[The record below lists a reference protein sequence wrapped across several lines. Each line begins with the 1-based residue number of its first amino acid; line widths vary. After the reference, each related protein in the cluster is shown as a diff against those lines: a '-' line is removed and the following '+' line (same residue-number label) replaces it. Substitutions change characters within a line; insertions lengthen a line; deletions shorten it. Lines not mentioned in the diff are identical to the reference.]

1 MNWRNW
7 TGGMAAAVLLAGAQ
21 MAWGAY
27 GGSGTFTKITSRADL
42 TDGYYVIA
50 SSNGLAAMTHTN
62 NGTYFTNVV
71 ISPVANTLTDPVP
84 AIVWLVQTN
93 ASYGGHTIFS
103 ETSNRYVVY
112 AGSANAA
119 YAAAAVGGTTGAWTF
134 AYGAGAFDVANVASS
149 TRLLQYNSSAPRFA
163 CYTTTQQKL
172 ALYKMSSST
181 APAFTSGTGPY
192 GATSQVAMAFT
203 VTASGSP
210 APTLVLQ
217 GTTASSG
224 YSFTAGTGQ
233 LSYTPPP
240 ADGGNT
246 RTFTFTASNSAG
258 VATQTVS
265 VAVTA
270 SAAPSFTSGTSYGAT
285 SLVAMAFTVAASG
298 TPAPALALQSEDAA
312 GSVDFTPGTGA
323 LDYTPAT
330 NDVGARAFTFT
341 ASNVAGVVTQVVTV
355 TVIDQPV
362 APSFTSGSSYGA
374 TSLVAMAFT
383 VTASG
388 NPAPVLAL
396 QSENAAGTVS
406 FTAGTGV
413 LDYTPATNDVGNR
426 SFVFT
431 ASNSAGVATQTVG
444 VTVAAALTGIP
455 TVSITNIT
463 TNAFTVNWTACT
475 GASNYQV
482 QVATDTNFTVGGGG
496 SNVTITSVGNTGV
509 SNDWAY
515 VNGASNAGTYHK
527 LVSASAPGVVSA
539 EFSTLGYVAVTA
551 GYAVATYGG
560 ATANTLLIS
569 YSLDSGSNWTVF
581 ATNTSATSST
591 YVTGQ
596 LNALPAAALGQSSVR
611 IKWHCDVATASVGLR
626 LQSLIVTGSQSDGG
640 GSLVAE
646 ATTAALTYN
655 ATDLVMET
663 TYYVRARMLTSGE
676 WSTVVSATTAS
687 PAPTVPAFGANPGP
701 LTVTTGVARVFT
713 VTATGYP
720 APTLALQS
728 NTASSGF
735 SFTAGTGQ
743 LTYTAPEADLGAR
756 TFTFTASNAT
766 GVATQTVSVTVV
778 AVTPTFGANPGPLTA
793 TATLARVFTVS
804 ASGNPTP
811 TLALADTTASSGYSF
826 TAGTG
831 QLSYTPPG
839 ADVGARTFTF
849 TASNV
854 AGVATQVVSVT
865 VAAAPAYIPTLTVTN
880 IGTNSF
886 TANWT
891 EVTDATTYEIQIG
904 TDTNFTGATTG
915 TNILNENFNTLTST
929 TVPSGWSSSTSSSL
943 AYFNEPYVG
952 LAAPAYMFSVNGQ
965 TLTSPAFS
973 PGATNL
979 QFWAYGLRSG
989 NSYTVSGLVSGVWTL
1004 ISSVSISRNEA
1015 IYNVP
1020 LNPQTTQIKIRFVR
1034 SNGNA
1039 AFDDVVIQ
1047 SEPAAGTLVLDETVA
1062 ALTYGAT
1069 DLDLLTA
1076 YYVRVRAAPTG
1087 TWSTVVQATTLG
1099 TDPVA
1104 PWFTSSA
1111 GPYSTTAGVGAAFT
1125 VSAMG
1130 VPAPDLALQDATATD
1145 GSYAFT
1151 PETGYLAYTPPLG
1164 DTGTRIFA
1172 FIASNTT
1179 AVVTQTVTVT
1189 VAAATA
1195 PVFTSGTAYS
1205 ATTLVSQAFI
1215 VEATGTPAP
1224 VLALQGTTASGGYSF
1239 IPETGWMDYLAP
1251 TSDVGVQ
1258 TFTFSASNLAG
1269 VTMQTV
1275 TVSVVS
1281 APPVIDPIVP
1291 QSTKVG
1297 LELSYTVTATD
1308 PDTPASN
1315 LTFSCTSA
1323 VDIATWDFDPNTGDF
1338 YFIPTTNQIGTNN
1351 LFTFTASDGI
1361 HTSDPVGM
1369 VVVVNNEGTA
1379 VAVSFGKTRIIGEE
1393 GGAAV
1398 LIPVNLAYT
1407 GTATVSVRFVG
1418 PTNGTARWG
1427 TDFTCSTNL
1436 TINNASSGNVVMAI
1450 TDDVLPE
1457 GPESIRVELVP
1468 QTPAY
1473 AGTTTQAVLHIRDND
1488 AFSVMAA
1495 NISDGGPQKYGDAGA
1510 RVFEAL
1516 CPDVVM
1522 IQEFN
1527 MTNGITRDAWIDA
1540 HFGTNYEYYVENGS
1554 GDTIPNGVISRY
1566 PVMFADEWTDTTG
1579 GGGNRDFAWATI
1591 DLPGTQDLHVVSVH
1605 LYSDNSTDRNTEAKA
1620 LTNYITSAGWKTNGY
1635 VVVGGDF
1642 NTVTRS
1648 ESAISTISSVVT
1660 DARKP
1665 ADQDNDSA
1673 SQYTSANRNYHY
1685 DYVLPSTN
1693 LNARHRTFN
1702 VWGYSFTNGM
1712 VFDTRSSWVTWGNG
1726 LPPSTLNSDATNF
1739 QHMAIVKVFELE
1751 RDATADPPAA
1761 FSATPAGAS
1770 QVDVDFT
1777 RNTLGDDVI
1786 VVWNGTGTFTAPTGT
1801 APAVGAAFAD
1811 GTVLYKGSVSPQ
1823 SHTGLTSCTAY
1834 YYKCWSYDG
1843 TAYSETGL
1851 TAFATT
1857 PEPAVP
1863 AAVWASAT
1871 NNEAFT
1877 AAWSAV
1883 AGAAS
1888 YQLDV
1893 CAVPSF
1899 SGAGPGWG
1907 PIFRETMGTPTA
1919 GTTELAIHEAS
1930 DGFDNDAYTMS
1941 SGGADNPAD
1950 VRTST
1955 VSTNYTDP
1963 AGNAASG
1970 SANIYFSTT
1979 GVSGVMGF
1987 AVGGIDTRGYEELR
2001 LHFGYLKES
2010 ATTNMNLA
2018 VDWSTDGGDTWH
2030 PLAVSNLP
2038 AAGAAA
2044 GWYMVSNLSISASAL
2059 DSTNLSLRWVRQ
2071 TNSVP
2076 GRIDDVLLQGYADT
2090 AAFVAGYSNRTVTG
2104 ATSQSVTGL
2113 TGDVTYYF
2121 RVRAMGGCASA
2132 YSPTA
2137 SATPA
2142 GTPAA
2147 PIFTS
2152 GNSFGATTG
2161 VARTFTV
2168 TASGYPQPVLALQGT
2183 TASGGYSFTAGSGQL
2198 TYTPPEADAGS
2209 RSFTFRA
2216 TNIYGTAMQTVTV
2229 AVAAGVPAAPAA
2241 VWASATNATGFT
2253 AAWSASALATGY
2265 RLDVSTEST
2274 FQVLTGGGTQSVL
2287 ATNAATDVSLI
2298 AGDWTGTAL
2307 AGTNGYVQMLQATSE
2322 IVSPAF
2328 STAGYTNLTVD
2339 FWGRTYNGVTASN
2352 ITVSVS
2358 TNNGGTWTVLG
2369 VVNPP
2374 NGSSWT
2380 EMPALSAAA
2389 YLGHAQ
2395 TRIRWQSLDATGAI
2409 GVGVR
2414 SLAVNG
2420 WGPAYAPSFV
2430 AGWSNAAVAGTSQAV
2445 SGLAEL
2451 TPYYFRVRAENAAGT
2466 SGSSPTAGVTTLETL
2481 LQNQTIDFPALG
2493 DQVATNVLRLAAIA
2507 SSGLPV
2513 SFAVTNGPGTISGG
2527 TNLSFTG
2534 AGSVSVVAS
2543 QAGNESWNPAP
2554 NVTHTFNVAKAA
2566 APVQLQGLSQTY
2578 DGTARTVT
2586 VTTAPSGLAVD
2597 LTYAGNGWAP
2607 TNAGSYAMA
2616 ATVNDP
2622 AYQGATNGT
2631 LEVSPAGLT
2640 VTADAQR
2647 KACGATNPPL
2657 TFQYSGFVNG
2667 ESVAALA
2674 AAPAATTAVDA
2685 ATAPG
2690 VYPGAITFSGGSAAN
2705 YAFSYVAGDF
2715 TVTEAIRTGAVSAT
2729 NSNVTLTFGPL
2740 ASGSNYVLEYR
2751 ASLMTGDWVNVTN
2764 MVGAGEASA
2773 TLTHVNGAA
2782 NFGYYRIEGVAGPT
2796 VKIWGYAHPDKP
2808 GNGKLNVIGVPF
2820 VTSNQTLNSLM
2831 DPLQFSGHYNNAGQ
2845 ADQLMMWNPATTA
2858 YMNLALYDLRAF
2870 GAQYATNTGWKA
2882 VAGFGP
2888 GAAYTNPM
2896 LPAGSAV
2903 WIRGA
2908 TTNDRQ
2914 VAIAGEVV
2922 MAGAA
2927 TNAIVT
2933 GLQLVANPFSEQVA
2947 LSNLTVHVNAEGH
2960 YNNAGQADQI
2970 MVWNAASQTY
2980 QNLALYDLR
2989 SFGAQYA
2996 YLTGWKPVSG
3006 FGPTSAYV
3014 NVTLNPGQ
3022 GFWFKAVNGSFQW
3035 VEPNDY
3041 QSGVE

>member
-134 AYGAGAFDVANVASS
+134 VYGAGAFDVANVASN

-192 GATSQVAMAFT
+192 GATSLVAMAFT

-210 APTLVLQ
+210 TPTLALQ
-217 GTTASSG
+217 STTASSG
-224 YSFTAGTGQ
+224 YNFTAGTGQ
-233 LSYTPPP
+233 LSYTPPQ

-270 SAAPSFTSGTSYGAT
+270 STAPSFTSGTSYGAT
-285 SLVAMAFTVAASG
+285 SLVAMAFTVTASG

-312 GSVDFTPGTGA
+312 GSVAFTPGTGA

-330 NDVGARAFTFT
+330 NDVGARTFTFT

-496 SNVTITSVGNTGV
+496 SNVTITLVGNTGV

-569 YSLDSGSNWTVF
+569 YSLDGGANWTVF

-655 ATDLVMET
+655 ATGLVMET
-663 TYYVRARMLTSGE
+663 TYYVRARMLTTGE
-676 WSTVVSATTAS
+676 WSTVVSAKTAS
-687 PAPTVPAFGANPGP
+687 PAPTAPEFGANPGP

-713 VTATGYP
+713 VSATGYP
-720 APTLALQS
+720 APNLALQTT
-728 NTASSGF
+728 TASSGYTF
-735 SFTAGTGQ
+735 SSTTGV
-743 LTYTAPEADLGAR
+743 LTYTAPEADVGAR
-756 TFTFTASNAT
+756 TFTFTASNTT

-778 AVTPTFGANPGPLTA
+778 AVAPAFGANPGPLTV
-793 TATLARVFTVS
+793 TATLARVFTVT
-804 ASGNPTP
+804 ATGNPAP
-811 TLALADTTASSGYSF
+811 TLALAGTTASAGYSF

-831 QLSYTPPG
+831 QLNYTPPE

-865 VAAAPAYIPTLTVTN
+865 VAAAPSYIPTVTVTN

-904 TDTNFTGATTG
+904 TDTNFTGATVG
-915 TNILNENFNTLTST
+915 SNILTESFATLTST
-929 TVPSGWSSSTSSSL
+929 TMPSGWTSSASADL
-943 AYFNEPYVG
+943 MYTTYYG
-952 LAAPAYMFSVNGQ
+952 AASPSFKFSTGGQ
-965 TLTSPAFS
+965 WLLSPAFAT
-973 PGATNL
+973 GATNL
-979 QFWAYGLRSG
+979 QFWAYGIRSG
-989 NSYTVSGLVSGVWTL
+989 NSFTISGLVSGVWTSL
-1004 ISSVSISRNEA
+1004 GTVSISRNGNT
-1015 IYNVP
+1015 YNVA
-1020 LNPQTTQIKIRFVR
+1020 LNPQTTQIKISFTRV
-1034 SNGNA
+1034 NNNT
-1039 AFDDVVIQ
+1039 AFDDVAIQ
-1047 SEPAAGTLVLDETVA
+1047 GGPAGGSLILDETVA

-1111 GPYSTTAGVGAAFT
+1111 GPYSTTAGVAVAWT

-1130 VPAPDLALQDATATD
+1130 VPAPELALQDATAAA

-1151 PETGYLAYTPPLG
+1151 TNTGYFIYTPPLG
-1164 DTGTRIFA
+1164 DAGSQTFT
-1172 FIASNTT
+1172 FIASNSTGVTT
-1179 AVVTQTVTVT
+1179 QQVSVTVT
-1189 VAAATA
+1189 AATA
-1195 PVFTSGTAYS
+1195 PVFDALGTQY
-1205 ATTLVSQAFI
+1205 ATTGVTKVFFVSASG
-1215 VEATGTPAP
+1215 APAP
-1224 VLALQGTTASGGYSF
+1224 VLALAGTSASSGYSF
-1239 IPETGWMDYLAP
+1239 SPDAGRLSYTPP
-1251 TSDVGVQ
+1251 TNDVGTQ
-1258 TFTFSASNLAG
+1258 AFTFTASNLAG
-1269 VTMQTV
+1269 VATQS
-1275 TVSVVS
+1275 VSVVVS
-1281 APPVIDPIVP
+1281 NVPATAPVIDSLPSQATI
-1291 QSTKVG
+1291 VG
-1297 LELSYTVTATD
+1297 LELDYTVTATD
-1308 PDTPASN
+1308 PDTAASN
-1315 LTFSCTSA
+1315 LTFSCTSTVNA
-1323 VDIATWDFDPNTGDF
+1323 ATWDFDTNTG
-1338 YFIPTTNQIGTNN
+1338 YFVFLPTTNQIGTNI
-1351 LFTFTASDGI
+1351 FTFTALDHPTLLASPASNL
-1361 HTSDPVGM
+1361 T
-1369 VVVVNNEGTA
+1369 VVVSAAGDA
-1379 VAVSFGKTRIIGEE
+1379 VAVSFGSARIVGEE
-1393 GGAAV
+1393 GGGSIA
-1398 LIPVNLAYT
+1398 IPVKLAYSGTASVQFRFSGPTT
-1407 GTATVSVRFVG
+1407 GTAQRG
-1418 PTNGTARWG
+1418 A
-1427 TDFTCSTNL
+1427 DFNCSTTL
-1436 TINNASSGNVVMAI
+1436 VISGASSSNLMVDIMNDA
-1450 TDDVLPE
+1450 LAE
-1457 GPESIRVELVP
+1457 GPESIKIQMVP
-1468 QTPAY
+1468 VSPATAGSVTQT
-1473 AGTTTQAVLHIRDND
+1473 VLHIRDD
-1488 AFSVMAA
+1488 DTVAIMAA
-1495 NISDGGPQKYGDAGA
+1495 NITSGSNQEYEGAGN
-1510 RVFEAL
+1510 RVFQAL
-1516 CPDVVM
+1516 CPDVVL

-1527 MTNGITRDAWIDA
+1527 VTNGTTAAAYRAWVDQN
-1540 HFGTNYEYYVENGS
+1540 FGTNFSYYVQPS
-1554 GDTIPNGVISRY
+1554 VSIPNGVVSRW
-1566 PVMFADEWTDTTG
+1566 PITRSEVWDDTTLSD
-1579 GGGNRDFAWATI
+1579 RDFVWAQI
-1591 DLPGTQDLHVVSVH
+1591 DLPGDQALNAVSVH
-1605 LYSDNSTDRNTEAKA
+1605 IKASSGYESQRTSEARA
-1620 LTNYITSAGWKTNGY
+1620 ITNNIISNGLMTNGY
-1635 VVVGGDF
+1635 VVIGGDF
-1642 NTVTRS
+1642 NLQVRTETALSVLS
-1648 ESAISTISSVVT
+1648 SSVVRDT
-1660 DARKP
+1660 YQS
-1665 ADQDNDSA
+1665 ADQAGDKDTNSGRDKP
-1673 SQYTSANRNYHY
+1673 Y
-1685 DYVLPSTN
+1685 DLVLPSTN
-1693 LNARHRTFN
+1693 LNARHRTFSM
-1702 VWGYSFTNGM
+1702 WGYTYPSGM
-1712 VFDTRSSWVTWGNG
+1712 VYDTRITWANG
-1726 LPPSTLNSDATNF
+1726 LPPPSLAADSDTANM
-1739 QHMAIVKVFELE
+1739 QHMGVMKVFELE
-1751 RDATADPPAA
+1751 KDASMDTPAA

-1770 QVDVDFT
+1770 QVDVNFT
-1777 RNTLGDDVI
+1777 RNTLQDDVI

-1801 APAVGAAFAD
+1801 APAVGAAFA
-1811 GTVLYKGSVSPQ
+1811 GGAVLYKGSVSPQ
-1823 SHTGLTSCTAY
+1823 SHTGLTSCATY
-1834 YYKCWSYDG
+1834 YYKCWSYAG
-1843 TAYSETGL
+1843 TNYSATGL
-1851 TAFATT
+1851 TANAATT
-1857 PEPAVP
+1857 EPAVP

-1877 AAWSAV
+1877 ATWSAV

-1893 CAVPSF
+1893 CAAPSF

-1919 GTTELAIHEAS
+1919 GTTELAIHEAN

-1950 VRTST
+1950 VRTSI

-1970 SANIYFSTT
+1970 SANIYFTTT

-1987 AVGGIDTRGYEELR
+1987 AIGGIDTRGYEALR

-2030 PLAVSNLP
+2030 PVAVSNLP
-2038 AAGAAA
+2038 AAGSAA
-2044 GWYMVSNLSISASAL
+2044 GWYMVSNLSVSASAL

-2071 TNSVP
+2071 TNSVS

-2121 RVRAMGGCASA
+2121 RVRAAGGCISA

-2147 PIFTS
+2147 PVFTS
-2152 GNSFGATTG
+2152 GNTFGATTG
-2161 VARTFTV
+2161 VARTFAV
-2168 TASGYPQPVLALQGT
+2168 TASGYPQPGLALQGT

-2198 TYTPPEADAGS
+2198 AYTPPEADAGS
-2209 RSFTFRA
+2209 RTFTFRA

-2395 TRIRWQSLDATGAI
+2395 TRIRWQSPDATGAI

-2466 SGSSPTAGVTTLETL
+2466 SGHSPTGGVTTLETL
-2481 LQNQTIDFPALG
+2481 LQNQTIDFAALG
-2493 DQVATNVLRLAAIA
+2493 DQVATNVLGLAATA

-2513 SFAVTNGPGTISGG
+2513 SFAVANGPGTISVD

-2554 NVTHTFNVAKAA
+2554 NVTSTFNVAKAA
-2566 APVQLQGLSQTY
+2566 APVQLQGLTQTY

-2586 VTTAPSGLAVD
+2586 MTTAPSGLAVD

-2607 TNAGSYAMA
+2607 TNAGSYAVA

-2622 AYQGATNGT
+2622 VYQGATNGI

-2640 VTADAQR
+2640 VTAAAQR

-2667 ESVAALA
+2667 ESVSALA

-2715 TVTEAIRTGAVSAT
+2715 TVTEAIRTGAVSTT

-2751 ASLMTGDWVNVTN
+2751 ASLMTGDWANVTN

-2773 TLTHVNGAA
+2773 TLTHINGAA

-2796 VKIWGYAHPDKP
+2796 VKIWGYAHSDKP

-2858 YMNLALYDLRAF
+2858 YVNLALYDLRAF
-2870 GAQYATNTGWKA
+2870 GAQYASNTGWKA

-2888 GAAYTNPM
+2888 GAAYTNPV

-2927 TNAIVT
+2927 TNAIVA
-2933 GLQLVANPFSEQVA
+2933 GLQLIANPFSEQVA